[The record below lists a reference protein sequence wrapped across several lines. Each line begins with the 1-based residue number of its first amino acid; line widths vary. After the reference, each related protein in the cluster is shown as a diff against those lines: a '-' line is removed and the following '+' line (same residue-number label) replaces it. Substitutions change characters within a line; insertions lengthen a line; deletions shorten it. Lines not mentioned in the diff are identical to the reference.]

1 MTIKATSMLSILAIW
16 IGTIVGVA
24 ISHDAWPAVIFAA
37 LATGAVGVSA
47 WRRLGISRLTAL
59 SGTWG
64 ATGWAIAAHEGNWW
78 ISIFAFLTTGAVVYS
93 TMRRDALAAGAGIAV
108 AWLACAAASQQHE
121 GAAWM
126 AIFAFL
132 TAGAIANTGGNVRGL
147 SAILWWTIAGAIVV
161 AGGSGWAWTGIIAFV
176 LTSASL
182 GFSDFNFPRGLEWD
196 LFDRDDDSGV
206 IR

>member
-16 IGTIVGVA
+16 VGTIVGVA
-24 ISHDAWPAVIFAA
+24 ISPGAWPSIIFAA

-47 WRRLGISRLTAL
+47 WRRIGISRLAAMA
-59 SGTWG
+59 GTWG
-64 ATGWAIAAHEGNWW
+64 AVGWAMAAHEGNWW

-93 TMRRDALAAGAGIAV
+93 TMRRDALLAGAGVAV
-108 AWLACAAASQQHE
+108 AWLACAAASHPHE

-132 TAGAIANTGGNVRGL
+132 TAGAISNTGGNVRGL
-147 SAILWWTIAGAIVV
+147 SAILWWTIAAGIVI
-161 AGGSGWAWTGIIAFV
+161 AGGTGWAWVGVIAFV

-196 LFDRDDDSGV
+196 LFDRDDDSGT